1 MNAVKSFTALGK
13 LYLEASAKVPSMD
26 LNSFL
31 LSKINDS
38 VFESTLIGKATSVGF
53 LEDDVKDELA
63 LMVANGI
70 LNCKSTRNSDKVI
83 RTYTMASK
91 VEIPDE
97 VLDSKVNGNLICSS
111 DRLKKGPPVKPID
124 LTIDRS
130 CLTEW
135 VTYAVWNYC
144 KKNPDKSMF
153 SIANA
158 VMDYTDQNGLPDCLK
173 GLTIDF
179 VMERL
184 TRLHK
189 QHWFSTSGTQGKPYL
204 YSLKATIAE
213 PKLTKLELVKVQ
225 KDIESKLSSKEKI
238 MAKETTSNT
247 AAKVLPLEQ
256 VKEWM
261 EFAIWYVLSVNDKM
275 KMPVLA
281 DAVFSLVPYKNESY
295 WNQAKIA
302 DRVVLLMK
310 KNYVKNRLGGRGAL
324 PTYSLGNFPKP
335 VLTFVPLI
343 EAFNSATGSNM
354 TLPVPKY
361 CEKLSDPIATPL
373 TVPVFNQSVLPLVQ
387 TENKVSEEVKVVN
400 EDDPSKQPISTSD
413 SVNQAIWKITSDRQW
428 YTVAEIAVFLS
439 TIGIGGSTPSA
450 RISHLY
456 SAEGWFDREIKPGSK
471 AFSYR
476 LKEDIQFPSKV
487 MNTSKDK
494 GNKKP
499 TSLQESNDANE
510 SLVQDRFIKD
520 VREIL
525 GGSSVNYVIL
535 RSELVKR
542 GYSVDYLSTRLKIL
556 VNNGTVSKVANE
568 TDYRLT
574 NPETT
579 IAEQQEAKFTPKHN
593 VTAADIQR
601 QVGIFKETSEGF
613 SLKPNLDTVKE
624 WAEGSPENVKFE
636 IFTKDIEEILATC
649 PLSYIDLRS
658 RLMEKGYV
666 EDYLSAS
673 LTSLI
678 HRKIVSNVN
687 NGTAYA
693 LTKNAPPF
701 FVNWDEIDKG
711 IPPGSFQSHLT
722 AHLESVPLIDVR
734 TTVKGISLSKEEV
747 AKLVSEATLL
757 LQALDCCKLTL
768 LNMRVELRHIPLS
781 YDELKEIVKTLS

>member
-111 DRLKKGPPVKPID
+111 DKLKKGPPVKPID
-124 LTIDRS
+124 VTIDRS

-343 EAFNSATGSNM
+343 EAFNLATGSNM
-354 TLPVPKY
+354 ALPVPKY

-387 TENKVSEEVKVVN
+387 TEDKVSEKVKVVN

-456 SAEGWFDREIKPGSK
+456 SAEGWFDREIKSGSK

-499 TSLQESNDANE
+499 VSLQENNSTNE
-510 SLVQDRFIKD
+510 SSKDFKLGDSESAVQDKFTKD
-520 VREIL
+520 VEEIL
-525 GGSSVNYVIL
+525 GGNTLNYVLL
-535 RSELVKR
+535 RSGLIKR
-542 GYSVDYLSTRLKIL
+542 GYSIDYLSVQLKTL
-556 VNNGTVSKVANE
+556 VNNGIVSDLFNGTA
-568 TDYRLT
+568 YRLI

-579 IAEQQEAKFTPKHN
+579 ITGQHEA
-593 VTAADIQR
+593 
-601 QVGIFKETSEGF
+601 
-613 SLKPNLDTVKE
+613 SLDVQLEK
-624 WAEGSPENVKFE
+624 
-636 IFTKDIEEILATC
+636 FTKDIEELLATC
-649 PLSYIDLRS
+649 PLSYMDIRS
-658 RLMEKGYV
+658 RLMEKGYT
-666 EDYLSAS
+666 EDYLAAS

-678 HRKIVSNVN
+678 HRRIVSSVN